1 MSSQFRAIVVEPVS
15 AAQAPASSVGS
26 SPRGVADAARS
37 RPQQRGTLRTLDHDF
52 FAASAEQ
59 SDAGQ
64 PGADS
69 VPASV
74 TLDVEFSSINYKDG
88 LAVAGRPGVIRR
100 TPLIAGIDVV
110 GTVRESDDPRWAPGD
125 PVVLN
130 GAGLGESANG
140 GLSER
145 AVVSAEFLVRR
156 PAAISPRRAA
166 AIGTAGFTAM
176 LSLMALEKQGVGPR
190 SGEILVT
197 GAAGGVGSVAV
208 MLLARA
214 GYSVTA
220 ASGRASTEGDYL
232 RSLGA
237 STVIDRAEF
246 AEPGRPMQS
255 TRWAAAIDSAGGT
268 TLANVIAQLS
278 YGGSVTSCGLAGGSD
293 LPATVLPFILRGVNL
308 LGINS
313 VDAPL
318 ALREAAWMRLAAEVN
333 FDMLDELSKEIG
345 LAEVPDRADAI
356 LAGTVRGRTIVNVT
370 R

>member
-15 AAQAPASSVGS
+15 AEQAPASSLLTSGS
-26 SPRGVADAARS
+26 SPDAARS
-37 RPQQRGTLRTLDHDF
+37 RPAQRGTLRTLDEGF
-52 FAASAEQ
+52 FLSSAA
-59 SDAGQ
+59 
-64 PGADS
+64 GADRPEPT
-69 VPASV
+69 PAV
-74 TLDVEFSSINYKDG
+74 TLDVEYSSVNYKDG
-88 LAVAGRPGVIRR
+88 LAVAGRPGVVRR

-110 GTVRESDDPRWAPGD
+110 GTVRASEDPRWLPGD

-130 GAGLGESANG
+130 GAGLGEGQHG

-145 AVVSAEFLVRR
+145 TVVSGDFLVRR
-156 PAAISPRRAA
+156 PSAIGARSAA

-176 LSLMALEKQGVGPR
+176 LSVMELEKQGIGPR

-197 GAAGGVGSVAV
+197 GAAGGVGSVAI

-220 ASGRASTEGDYL
+220 ASGRAQSEGDYL

-237 STVIDRAEF
+237 HSIIERAEL

-255 TRWAAAIDSAGGT
+255 TRWAAAVDSVGGV
-268 TLANVIAQLS
+268 TLANVLAQIS
-278 YGGSVTSCGLAGGSD
+278 YGGSVTSCGLASSAD
-293 LPATVLPFILRGVNL
+293 LPTTVLPFILRGIKL

-318 ALREAAWMRLAAEVN
+318 AVREAAWMRLAAEAN
-333 FDMLDELSKEIG
+333 LELLDELSTEIG
-345 LAEVPDRADAI
+345 LADVPATAEAI
-356 LAGTVRGRTIVNVT
+356 LAGTVRGRTVVNVT